1 MRYLQ
6 RIHMNVYLNEIRAN
20 LKAVTERLAPETKL
34 CMVMKADGYGYGAEE
49 VAKAVEDLADF
60 YAVSTSFEAMQLRA
74 AGLTKPILILGY
86 TWPEDYEE
94 MIRMDV
100 RLNIFREDDALLLS
114 SVAKGMGKKAK
125 IHFSVDTG
133 MSRLG
138 FSVSD
143 ESAEAMLRISRLPG
157 IETEGIFTHF
167 AKADDPDL
175 TDAYRQFILFQNFVQ
190 ELRGKGLNIP
200 ICHAANSAASLVMP
214 ETALDMVRLG
224 IVAYGFYPSDE
235 MDRPVDLHR
244 TMELKSHVSC
254 IRDIPPGTGISY
266 GYTYVAP
273 LPRRIATIPVGYAD
287 GYSRALSDK
296 GEVLIRGKRAPVR
309 GRVCMDQM
317 MVDISDI
324 PGVTVGDEVT
334 LIGIDGDEEITV
346 QELQEKSGVLSYE
359 IICGLSRRRVPK
371 VYIRGK
377 NNDEEE

>member
-6 RIHMNVYLNEIRAN
+6 RIHMNVYLNEIRYN
-20 LKAVTERLAPETKL
+20 LKAVMKRLAPGTKL
-34 CMVMKADGYGYGAEE
+34 CMVMKADGYGLGAED
-49 VAKAVEDLADF
+49 VARKVEDLVDF

-74 AGLTKPILILGY
+74 AGISKPILILGY

-94 MIRMDV
+94 MIRMNV
-100 RLNIFREDDALLLS
+100 RINLFSEEDALLLS
-114 SVAKGMGKKAK
+114 SVAEGMGNRAK
-125 IHFSVDTG
+125 VHFSVDTG

-138 FSVSD
+138 FSATE
-143 ESAEAMLRISRLPG
+143 ESADAILRISRLPG
-157 IETEGIFTHF
+157 IEAEGIFTHF

-175 TDAYRQFILFQNFVQ
+175 TDAYRQFILFQNFIAA
-190 ELRGKGLNIP
+190 LRGKGLNIP

-214 ETALDMVRLG
+214 DASLNMIRLG
-224 IVAYGFYPSDE
+224 IAAYGFYPSDTME
-235 MDRPVDLHR
+235 QPVALHR

-254 IRDIPPGTGISY
+254 IRNIPAGTGVSY

-287 GYSRALSDK
+287 GYSRALSDT
-296 GEVLIRGKRAPVR
+296 GEVLIRGRRAPIR

-317 MVDISDI
+317 MVDVTDL
-324 PGVTVGDEVT
+324 PGVSVGDEVT
-334 LIGIDGDEEITV
+334 LIGRDGDEEITV

-371 VYIRGK
+371 VYYNETK
-377 NNDEEE
+377 QH

>member
-6 RIHMNVYLNEIRAN
+6 RVHMNVYLDEIRYN
-20 LKAVTERLAPETKL
+20 IKAIMERLAPGTKL
-34 CMVMKADGYGYGAEE
+34 CMVMKADGYGFGSED
-49 VAKAVEDLADF
+49 VARAVEDLVDF

-74 AGLTKPILILGY
+74 AGLRDPVLILGY

-100 RLNIFREDDALLLS
+100 RLNIFSEEDARLLD
-114 SVAKGMGKKAK
+114 SVARGMGKKAK
-125 IHFSVDTG
+125 IHFSLDTG

-138 FSVSD
+138 FPAT
-143 ESAEAMLRISRLPG
+143 EGSAEAMLRISRLPG
-157 IETEGIFTHF
+157 IEAEGLFTHF

-175 TDAYRQFILFQNFVQ
+175 TDAYRQFILFQNFIQ
-190 ELRGKGLNIP
+190 QLRARGLEIP

-214 ETALDMVRLG
+214 EVSLDMVRMG
-224 IVAYGFYPSDE
+224 IAAYGLYPSEE
-235 MDRPVDLHR
+235 MEQPVKLHR

-254 IRDIPPGTGISY
+254 IRNIPPGTGVSY

-273 LPRRIATIPVGYAD
+273 LPRRIAVIPVGYAD

-296 GEVLIRGKRAPVR
+296 GEVLIRGKRAPIR

-317 MVDISDI
+317 MVDITDI

-334 LIGIDGDEEITV
+334 LIGRDGQEEITV
-346 QELQEKSGVLSYE
+346 GELQERSGVLSYE

-371 VYIRGK
+371 VYYHK
-377 NNDEEE
+377 KEEE

>member
-6 RIHMNVYLNEIRAN
+6 RIHMNVYLNEIRYN
-20 LKAVTERLAPETKL
+20 LKAVMKRLAPGTKL
-34 CMVMKADGYGYGAEE
+34 CMVMKADGYGLGAED
-49 VAKAVEDLADF
+49 VARAVEDLADF

-74 AGLTKPILILGY
+74 AAISKPILILGY

-94 MIRMDV
+94 MIRMNV
-100 RLNIFREDDALLLS
+100 RINLFSEEDALLLS
-114 SVAKGMGKKAK
+114 SVAEGMGKKAK
-125 IHFSVDTG
+125 VHFSVDTG

-138 FSVSD
+138 FPATE
-143 ESAEAMLRISRLPG
+143 ESADAMFRISRLPG
-157 IETEGIFTHF
+157 IEAEGIFTHF

-175 TDAYRQFILFQNFVQ
+175 ADAYRQFILFQNFTAT
-190 ELRGKGLNIP
+190 LRSKGLEIP

-214 ETALDMVRLG
+214 DASLNMIRLG
-224 IVAYGFYPSDE
+224 IAAYGFYPSDTME
-235 MDRPVDLHR
+235 QPVVLHR

-254 IRDIPPGTGISY
+254 IRSIPAGTGVSY

-287 GYSRALSDK
+287 GYSRALSDT
-296 GEVLIRGKRAPVR
+296 GEVLIRGRRAPIR

-317 MVDISDI
+317 MVDVTDI
-324 PGVTVGDEVT
+324 PGVSVGDEVT
-334 LIGIDGDEEITV
+334 LIGRDGDEEITV

-371 VYIRGK
+371 VYYNETK
-377 NNDEEE
+377 QH

>member
-114 SVAKGMGKKAK
+114 SIAKGMGKKAK

-190 ELRGKGLNIP
+190 KLRGKGLNIP

-235 MDRPVDLHR
+235 MERPVDLHR

-287 GYSRALSDK
+287 GYSLALSDK